1 MYRIVT
7 NSGDVLFDIDADF
20 ITDDVVEIMTIK
32 VGDYF
37 WEYNNGVGYR
47 RKTHSE
53 EHIKYFW
60 EGYMTR
66 AFFTVDE
73 LLSVYPSAIID

>member
-1 MYRIVT
+1 MRKEKIKRDLEIIENNMSNIVT
-7 NSGDVLFDIDADF
+7 IENI
-20 ITDDVVEIMTIK
+20 TIK

-37 WEYNNGVGYR
+37 WEYNNGVGYK
-47 RKTHSE
+47 RKAHSE

-73 LLSVYPSAIID
+73 LLSVYPNAIVD

>member
-1 MYRIVT
+1 
-7 NSGDVLFDIDADF
+7 
-20 ITDDVVEIMTIK
+20 MTIQ

-47 RKTHSE
+47 RKARSE
-53 EHIKYFW
+53 EYIKYFW

-66 AFFTVDE
+66 AFFTKEE
-73 LLSVYPSAIID
+73 LLSVYPSAIVD

>member
-1 MYRIVT
+1 MWL
-7 NSGDVLFDIDADF
+7 NMKA
-20 ITDDVVEIMTIK
+20 TIK

-47 RKTHSE
+47 RKAHSE

-73 LLSVYPSAIID
+73 LLSVYPNAIVD

>member
-1 MYRIVT
+1 
-7 NSGDVLFDIDADF
+7 
-20 ITDDVVEIMTIK
+20 MTIK

-47 RKTHSE
+47 RKAHSE

-73 LLSVYPSAIID
+73 LLSVYPNAIID